1 MRLRYGLEVNP
12 AIGPNIANRC
22 LARKADGTYCLASLD
37 ACAQHAQICKVE
49 GANIHRH
56 DTVRDGI
63 IPALKRHVTSVKTE
77 QFIYELSQLDENTG
91 STNEARMDIIAEM
104 PQLRAMLDIR
114 VFLSTLVGGWKSTR
128 AHEMEKHNRY
138 GTHTN
143 RRRCTNM
150 KLYASVVAAV
160 VNTYGKVGQ

>member
-22 LARKADGTYCLASLD
+22 LARKADGTYCVASLD

-49 GANIHRH
+49 GANIHTH

-91 STNEARMDIIAEM
+91 GTNEALMDIVAEI
-104 PQLRAMLDIR
+104 PQLRAMFDIR
-114 VFLSTLVGGWKSTR
+114 VLL
-128 AHEMEKHNRY
+128 
-138 GTHTN
+138 
-143 RRRCTNM
+143 
-150 KLYASVVAAV
+150 
-160 VNTYGKVGQ
+160 